1 MAFETVCK
9 RSRLKMCIFKL
20 SIFEIHLATLLPD
33 VLCHFSG
40 CSSISTVTLPAD
52 PAGGAAGAGLLHQ
65 GGGVALAPSTS
76 LNLQFLDLTDCVR
89 LMDAGLHLIA
99 KNSPHLRQLYLRRCI
114 NITGKIYYHCL
125 MMLFV
130 CCHLVFSGRPNTLG
144 KNVFWNYIKS
154 FSLFAQK
161 HWVWNIGVFC

>member
-20 SIFEIHLATLLPD
+20 SIFEIHLATLPD

-52 PAGGAAGAGLLHQ
+52 PAGGGAS
-65 GGGVALAPSTS
+65 GGVAPPPSPS

-130 CCHLVFSGRPNTLG
+130 CCHLFVVPGPTHWGRIPSEIASEFLYVRT
-144 KNVFWNYIKS
+144 FWPKTFKS
-154 FSLFAQK
+154 VDQ
-161 HWVWNIGVFC
+161 N